1 MAEKKSATL
10 KTMQVHYCTYAELT
24 QMADGA
30 QSSDGV
36 IMVMPFTN
44 AQCAQQAANT
54 MATRANST
62 GMIWAVLDAQREGF
76 VKVVN
81 TAFAK
86 SSSPWFGYVAQD
98 AFAGR
103 AWLSLAL
110 AALGEHKHFLG
121 FNDGKWAGTLA
132 GFGLARRSWAQQ
144 NYLESGRSFFYP
156 QYVSHYADAEL
167 TLLALQAGVYTYEPN
182 SVLVEVDW
190 EKDQARVDE
199 GDRTQFAKRKAHGFD
214 GKVHQT
220 VLLDLIA

>member
-1 MAEKKSATL
+1 
-10 KTMQVHYCTYAELT
+10 
-24 QMADGA
+24 MADGA

-44 AQCAQQAANT
+44 AQFAQQAAKT
-54 MATRANST
+54 MATRAGSA
-62 GMIWAVLDAQREGF
+62 GIVWAILDAQREGF
-76 VKVVN
+76 VKVIN
-81 TAFAK
+81 TAFVK

-110 AALGEHKHFLG
+110 TALGEQKHFLG
-121 FNDGKWAGTLA
+121 FNDGKWAGALA
-132 GFGLARRSWAQQ
+132 GFGLARRAWAQQ
-144 NYLESGRSFFYP
+144 NYPELGRSFFHP

-167 TLLALQAGVYTYEPN
+167 TLLALQAGVYAYEPN

-190 EKDQARVDE
+190 EKDQASVSED
-199 GDRTQFAKRKAHGFD
+199 DRARFAKRKAHGFD
-214 GKVHQT
+214 GKVQQA